1 MQGSKLKL
9 GESTATHSHHG
20 FQIQSVLVPKSKF
33 SKEEAVKYIK
43 QHFEYKKIDS
53 TQRPNFYSFRQIA
66 PTKNS
71 KYFTKIL
78 DNGIELVF
86 EKKPIGPNG
95 IKPHFLPSSDGL
107 RPSTDSKNLTKN
119 GDAFFYE
126 TAAMAGGSLKVN
138 EIYQVIKNGYEWPEL
153 KPLKGYKYLK
163 DLSNTFHQVYE
174 NKKDNRI
181 IVNYT
186 GTKGI
191 IDWLNNLDYI
201 LQTYTLFP
209 RFQNAKAVLD
219 KVLKRFPNYKITLV
233 SHSQGGIITRELSK
247 LYGDE
252 LFEIIALNPG
262 NMSVIE
268 GVKTFFGD
276 DKKRIKENEYTIKSE
291 ADFASFFAKKNKNDI
306 IITNETGDIIK
317 EHGTDILFRLNPDLE
332 IGRK

>member
-1 MQGSKLKL
+1 
-9 GESTATHSHHG
+9 
-20 FQIQSVLVPKSKF
+20 
-33 SKEEAVKYIK
+33 
-43 QHFEYKKIDS
+43 
-53 TQRPNFYSFRQIA
+53 
-66 PTKNS
+66 
-71 KYFTKIL
+71 
-78 DNGIELVF
+78 
-86 EKKPIGPNG
+86 
-95 IKPHFLPSSDGL
+95 
-107 RPSTDSKNLTKN
+107 
-119 GDAFFYE
+119 
-126 TAAMAGGSLKVN
+126 MAGGSLKVN

-163 DLSNTFHQVYE
+163 DLSNTFHQVYKNE
-174 NKKDNRI
+174 KQKRI